1 MYQSKHFTLEK
12 IKEGIYAAI
21 VTEYGGGIGNA
32 GIIDLGDQ
40 TVIFD
45 TFNTPQAARDLRKA
59 AEVLIGNPVSYVVNS
74 HWHGDHIRG
83 NQSFEDCKIIS
94 TVHTRELMEEIH
106 PPRIKQQQQTI
117 DQLIEYIQ
125 TLEQEPSPQKDVIS
139 QLKEIK
145 ETLPQLKLVL
155 PDIVFDKQYSI
166 KGSKREVQ
174 LITYGGGHTK
184 SDAFLYV
191 PTEQVIFMGDLLVI
205 QNHPMIGDG
214 SPTEWIEILEKISK
228 LSFHIAVPGH
238 GPIGVKDDL
247 NKLKQYLVDLFDLPS
262 EIPNKYSLWNH
273 SEHFSSNI
281 EFLKTYRSSLL

>member
-59 AEVLIGNPVSYVVNS
+59 AEDLIGNPVSYVVNS

-117 DQLIEYIQ
+117 DQLIEIYPNIR
-125 TLEQEPSPQKDVIS
+125 TRAKSTEGCHFPTKRNKRDS
-139 QLKEIK
+139 
-145 ETLPQLKLVL
+145 T
-155 PDIVFDKQYSI
+155 SI
-166 KGSKREVQ
+166 KTR
-174 LITYGGGHTK
+174 TT
-184 SDAFLYV
+184 
-191 PTEQVIFMGDLLVI
+191 
-205 QNHPMIGDG
+205 
-214 SPTEWIEILEKISK
+214 
-228 LSFHIAVPGH
+228 
-238 GPIGVKDDL
+238 
-247 NKLKQYLVDLFDLPS
+247 
-262 EIPNKYSLWNH
+262 
-273 SEHFSSNI
+273 
-281 EFLKTYRSSLL
+281 